1 MILNRHTALYCRLSK
16 DDANYG
22 ESTSIKT
29 QNLILEQY
37 ALDHKYYKYE
47 FYVDDGYSGVNF
59 ERPEFERMIQDV
71 KNGLVERVI
80 VKDLSRFG
88 RNYILVGEYVE
99 LLFPKYDVQ
108 FVSVSENMDS
118 EQGNLDMMPINNL
131 VNEWYARDISKKQKA
146 SVKARGNNGK
156 RLTTKPIFGYAFDPA
171 DHSAWI
177 IDETAAAVIRMIFD
191 MYVSGKGLSMIA
203 KYLKEHEVPTPKVYA
218 NENAESDEPYNWSHS
233 TLKSLLSKQEYC
245 GDTVN
250 FRTERISYKCKKI
263 RSNPPE
269 KWVIFKDTHPAI
281 ISRETYDKAQEIIGQ
296 KRKVFEERP
305 KLSVPMFHDVLYC
318 ADCGKK
324 LYIMRKNG
332 KHINSDSYVCSTSR
346 KNKALCTTHYIKEDE
361 LVKLLTA
368 DIHYYEN
375 YLIMDETALK
385 NNIIRYIRIRQN
397 ENTAQYSERVKQI
410 DVRLNEI
417 PEVRKRLFEEKL
429 NGAVSAEV
437 FADIMT
443 SLDDETEKLKAERS
457 DCLLH
462 IHSVCDD
469 ASGVEV
475 FLARLKKYLH
485 FDKLTAEMIEDLVER
500 IDVFEPEYPNPY
512 TKVPRIR
519 ICYIGVGDIWGMR
532 E

>member
-16 DDANYG
+16 DDAAYG

-29 QNLILEQY
+29 QKLILEQY

-59 ERPEFERMIQDV
+59 DRPEFRRMMQDV
-71 KNGLVERVI
+71 ENGLVERVI

-99 LLFPKYDVQ
+99 LLFPKHDVQ

-118 EQGNLDMMPINNL
+118 EKGNLDMMPINNL

-156 RLTTKPIFGYAFDPA
+156 RLTTKPIFGYGLDPVN
-171 DHSAWI
+171 HSDWV
-177 IDETAAAVIRMIFD
+177 IDETAASVIRTIFE
-191 MYVSGKGLSMIA
+191 MYVSGKGLNMIA
-203 KYLKEHEVPTPKVYA
+203 RYLKEREIPTPKVYA
-218 NENAESDEPYNWSHS
+218 HEITDSKEPYNWSHS
-233 TLKSLLSKQEYC
+233 TLKNLLSKQEYC

-250 FRTERISYKCKKI
+250 FRTERVSYKSKKI
-263 RSNPPE
+263 KTNPPE

-281 ISRETYDKAQEIIGQ
+281 ISRETFEKAQEIIGER
-296 KRKVFEERP
+296 RKVFEERP
-305 KLSVPMFHDVLYC
+305 SYPVPMFHDILYC

-346 KNKALCTTHYIKEDE
+346 KNKSLCSTHYIKEDE
-361 LVKLLTA
+361 LIELLT
-368 DIHYYEN
+368 DDLRFYKS

-385 NNIIRYIRIRQN
+385 NNIIRFLRIRHT
-397 ENTAQYSERVKQI
+397 ENTAEYSGRVEQI
-410 DVRLNEI
+410 DKRLNEI
-417 PEVRKRLFEEKL
+417 PEVRKKLFEEKL
-429 NGAVSAEV
+429 VGNVSGEV

-443 SLDDETEKLKAERS
+443 SLDDETEKLKTERS
-457 DCLLH
+457 GCLLN
-462 IHSVCDD
+462 IHAVNDETG
-469 ASGVEV
+469 GVEV
-475 FLARLKKYLH
+475 FLARLGRYRN
-485 FDKLTAEMIEDLVER
+485 FEKLTAEMVEDLVER
-500 IDVFEPEYPNPY
+500 IDVFEPVIMNAYKKQP
-512 TKVPRIR
+512 KIR
-519 ICYIGVGDIWGMR
+519 IYYVGVGDINGIR

>member
-29 QNLILEQY
+29 QKLILEQY

-99 LLFPKYDVQ
+99 LIFPKYDVR

-177 IDETAAAVIRMIFD
+177 IDETAAAVIRIIFD

-203 KYLKEHEVPTPKVYA
+203 KYLKEH
-218 NENAESDEPYNWSHS
+218 
-233 TLKSLLSKQEYC
+233 
-245 GDTVN
+245 
-250 FRTERISYKCKKI
+250 
-263 RSNPPE
+263 
-269 KWVIFKDTHPAI
+269 
-281 ISRETYDKAQEIIGQ
+281 
-296 KRKVFEERP
+296 
-305 KLSVPMFHDVLYC
+305 
-318 ADCGKK
+318 
-324 LYIMRKNG
+324 
-332 KHINSDSYVCSTSR
+332 
-346 KNKALCTTHYIKEDE
+346 
-361 LVKLLTA
+361 
-368 DIHYYEN
+368 
-375 YLIMDETALK
+375 
-385 NNIIRYIRIRQN
+385 
-397 ENTAQYSERVKQI
+397 
-410 DVRLNEI
+410 
-417 PEVRKRLFEEKL
+417 
-429 NGAVSAEV
+429 
-437 FADIMT
+437 
-443 SLDDETEKLKAERS
+443 
-457 DCLLH
+457 
-462 IHSVCDD
+462 
-469 ASGVEV
+469 
-475 FLARLKKYLH
+475 
-485 FDKLTAEMIEDLVER
+485 
-500 IDVFEPEYPNPY
+500 
-512 TKVPRIR
+512 
-519 ICYIGVGDIWGMR
+519 
-532 E
+532 